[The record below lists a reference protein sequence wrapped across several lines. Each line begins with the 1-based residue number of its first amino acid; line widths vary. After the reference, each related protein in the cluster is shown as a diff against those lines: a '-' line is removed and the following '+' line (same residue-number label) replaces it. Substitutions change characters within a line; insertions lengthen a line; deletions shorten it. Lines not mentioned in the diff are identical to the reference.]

1 MVRQISCTDDESMDL
16 KAIQK
21 QLKKLHAKIKEQG
34 HLSASDE
41 QELKSLMQETL
52 FTASSEIDNIQHRLR
67 IQAACKN
74 SNDDRP
80 LSPDQIAR
88 LSIMEKTGT
97 GSNAIH

>member
-1 MVRQISCTDDESMDL
+1 MDL

-21 QLKKLHAKIKEQG
+21 QLKELHAKIKEQG

-41 QELKSLMQETL
+41 QQLKSLMQETL
-52 FTASSEIDNIQHRLR
+52 FTASSEIDNIQHRLHV
-67 IQAACKN
+67 QTACKN
-74 SNDDRP
+74 SNDNRP
-80 LSPDQIAR
+80 LSPEQIAR